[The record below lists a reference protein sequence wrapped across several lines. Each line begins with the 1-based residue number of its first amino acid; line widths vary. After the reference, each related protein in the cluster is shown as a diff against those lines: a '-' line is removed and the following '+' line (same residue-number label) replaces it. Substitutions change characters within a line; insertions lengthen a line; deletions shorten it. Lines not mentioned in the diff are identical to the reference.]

1 MYSVNI
7 EKKKDEM
14 HNAVSKCISTCNFVL
29 DKRAVSEHAKR
40 LETSTKSNPHNYI
53 YYESK
58 PCVRK
63 YIQLDHNKG
72 VEPPNYK
79 HKKPW
84 KIQLP
89 GT

>member
-1 MYSVNI
+1 
-7 EKKKDEM
+7 M

-40 LETSTKSNPHNYI
+40 LETSTKNKHQQYI
-53 YYESK
+53 YYETK

-63 YIQLDHNKG
+63 YIQPDHSKD

-79 HKKPW
+79 HKHHGKYN
-84 KIQLP
+84 
-89 GT
+89 